1 MVKKS
6 LELIRYLRRRKR
18 RACPAEFAGPFRE
31 ARLAPEE
38 VPTAAAKSPCGATGG
53 ADAVVSVAWCSGG
66 IGAEKQAW
74 RGTSLRVCTE
84 TKRVERAVSFDASSL
99 RARRRPP
106 AVGAVGVGNAR
117 PRGAVAGGLSTP
129 GWRGAIA
136 AGLTERVSGAGTSR
150 LRGASDR
157 ES

>member
-6 LELIRYLRRRKR
+6 LELIRYLRRRER

-31 ARLAPEE
+31 ARLAPEA

-66 IGAEKQAW
+66 IDPEKLGEVLLSESV
-74 RGTSLRVCTE
+74 RR
-84 TKRVERAVSFDASSL
+84 RVERAVSFDASSL

-129 GWRGAIA
+129 GRRGAIA
-136 AGLTERVSGAGTSR
+136 VGLTESVVPERA
-150 LRGASDR
+150 D
-157 ES
+157 

>member
-6 LELIRYLRRRKR
+6 LELIRYLRRRER

-31 ARLAPEE
+31 ARLAPEA
-38 VPTAAAKSPCGATGG
+38 VPTAAAKLPCGATGG

-66 IGAEKQAW
+66 IGPEKLGEGLLSESV
-74 RGTSLRVCTE
+74 RR
-84 TKRVERAVSFDASSL
+84 RVERAVSFDASSL

-117 PRGAVAGGLSTP
+117 PRGGCGWWAVDPWSEGCDSRRFDG
-129 GWRGAIA
+129 
-136 AGLTERVSGAGTSR
+136 VSGAGT
-150 LRGASDR
+150 G
-157 ES
+157 

>member
-31 ARLAPEE
+31 ARLAPEA

-66 IGAEKQAW
+66 IGPEKLGEVLLSESV
-74 RGTSLRVCTE
+74 RR
-84 TKRVERAVSFDASSL
+84 RVERAVSFDASSL

-129 GWRGAIA
+129 GRRGAIA
-136 AGLTERVSGAGTSR
+136 AGLTESVVPERA
-150 LRGASDR
+150 D
-157 ES
+157 